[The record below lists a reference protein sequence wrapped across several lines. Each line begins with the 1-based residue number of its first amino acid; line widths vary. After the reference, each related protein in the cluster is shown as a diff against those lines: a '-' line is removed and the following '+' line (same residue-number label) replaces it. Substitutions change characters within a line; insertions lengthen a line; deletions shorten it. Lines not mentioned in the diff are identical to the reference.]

1 MNDLSHLF
9 TGDPNCAEYAKKYTS
24 YLLDILKDVDC
35 GEIEKAV
42 ELLEKARAG
51 DNTVFLIGNGG
62 SAATCSHFC
71 EDLAY
76 GMVASGKKPVRALSL
91 TDNTP
96 YITALGNDEGYE
108 NAFVG
113 QLRSLYK
120 PGDVLFAV
128 SGSGNSL
135 NLIKAVEYA
144 NKAKVT
150 TVGLL
155 GFDGGKMKDLC
166 QHCILVKS
174 AKGAYAPVEDIH
186 LIITH
191 IIATYFMFGPDG
203 RV

>member
-1 MNDLSHLF
+1 MNDLSPLF
-9 TGDPNCAEYAKKYTS
+9 TDNPNCAEYAKIYTS
-24 YLLDILKDVDC
+24 YLFDILNDIDC
-35 GEIEKAV
+35 IEIEKAV
-42 ELLEKARAG
+42 EILEKARAN

-91 TDNTP
+91 TDNAP

-120 PGDVLFAV
+120 PGDVLFAI

-144 NKAKVT
+144 NKVDVMT
-150 TVGLL
+150 IGLL
-155 GFDGGKMKDLC
+155 GFDGGMLKGLC

-174 AKGAYAPVEDIH
+174 PRGAYAPVEDIH
-186 LIITH
+186 LVITH